1 MPPLRGVAFLSLAI
15 AAAAHAG
22 VRFGPPNVAAG
33 QRIRMVARTVSAD
46 ATVETR
52 SPEANTRAAMDYRR
66 EREVVWTL
74 QQPAPD
80 GAPRLMVRIPR
91 FVTVS
96 TLVVNNRPDVRTRI
110 SPLTDKLLAAT
121 RDKEGKWVFTTDGR
135 VLGPRDE
142 EVVEELAA
150 YQDRAWFPDHEVQVG
165 QSWEFDPRWI
175 KLVVQRDLR
184 DALAVGTMTLR
195 EIRRTRTAQTAVLD
209 VAVHSSG
216 TTTTAAYRETSATVD
231 LKGRAVV
238 NLLTMLDESLEIGGV
253 VHSETSDG
261 SRRTIVN
268 LPLQLTVTKKLEPGA
283 ATP

>member
-1 MPPLRGVAFLSLAI
+1 
-15 AAAAHAG
+15 
-22 VRFGPPNVAAG
+22 
-33 QRIRMVARTVSAD
+33 MV
-46 ATVETR
+46 
-52 SPEANTRAAMDYRR
+52 
-66 EREVVWTL
+66 
-74 QQPAPD
+74 
-80 GAPRLMVRIPR
+80 
-91 FVTVS
+91 
-96 TLVVNNRPDVRTRI
+96 
-110 SPLTDKLLAAT
+110 
-121 RDKEGKWVFTTDGR
+121 
-135 VLGPRDE
+135 
-142 EVVEELAA
+142 
-150 YQDRAWFPDHEVQVG
+150 PDHEVQVG

-195 EIRRTRTAQTAVLD
+195 EIRRTRVAQTAVLD
-209 VAVHSSG
+209 VAVRSSG

-268 LPLQLTVTKKLEPGA
+268 LPLQLTVTKKLEPGT